1 MLRKILNLFK
11 GKRQKKIYVL
21 RLSGVIGM
29 SQGGLRRGSGISF
42 DNMRI
47 HIEKAF
53 KDRSTKAV
61 VLQINS
67 PGGSPGQSELIYR
80 YIRSLSVSKK
90 MPVYSFIEDVA
101 ASGGYWL
108 ACAGEEIYA
117 LDTSIIGSI
126 GVVSAGFGF
135 VDLMKKIG
143 VERRVITQGESK
155 MVWDPFSDE
164 KKSDKKI
171 IENIQKDTYHI
182 FQNLVKSSRGKKLNI
197 EEAKLFSGEFWAGV
211 TAKKYGLVDGI
222 GDFYTIMKE
231 KYGDNVEFV
240 FAEKKES
247 MISKMLGLSNRYEI
261 ADYIMNKLEE
271 KVAFIRFKIW

>member
-1 MLRKILNLFK
+1 MLKKILSLFG
-11 GKRQKKIYVL
+11 GKKQKKIYVL

-29 SQGGLRRGSGISF
+29 SQGGLRRGNGISF
-42 DNMRI
+42 DNVRI

-80 YIRSLSVSKK
+80 YIKSLSANKK
-90 MPVYSFIEDVA
+90 IPVYSFIEDVA

-143 VERRVITQGESK
+143 VERRVITQGDSK

-164 KKSDKKI
+164 KKSDKQI
-171 IENIQKDTYHI
+171 IENIQKDTYQI
-182 FQNLVKSSRGKKLNI
+182 FQNLVKTSRAQKLNI
-197 EEAKLFSGEFWAGV
+197 AEAKLFSGEFWAGI
-211 TAKKYGLVDGI
+211 TAKKFGLVDGI

-231 KYGDNVEFV
+231 KYGENVDFV
-240 FAEKKES
+240 FTEKKES
-247 MISKMLGLSNRYEI
+247 MISKMLGLSTNYEI
-261 ADYIMNKLEE
+261 ADYVMDRIEE
-271 KVAFIRFKIW
+271 KAAFIRFKIW